1 MFQSSFTLAAMIQ
14 NIWNRCFISLNF
26 GGMKC
31 IIYLFPLYFFLSSC
45 GSTSSAITDG
55 NIAYEYKK
63 YQLAASLLETKFQK
77 ETNPIY
83 KFEIAKKIGD
93 SYRAYSNTSKA
104 EQWYKI
110 ANDLQFDPYVA
121 MQYGAMLKM
130 NEKYSD
136 AIVYFEM
143 LYKKHKIREAY
154 TQREGC
160 KYALEWMLKNKNIK
174 VENLNTINTQY
185 ADFALVMNKAGGLV
199 FSSSRA
205 DTKGK
210 DINEWTGEKNSD
222 IFILKGDGKIELLP
236 DTINSKAYEGT
247 CTYRDSK
254 EIFFT
259 RCGDA
264 SNRDNHCRIY
274 YAKFENEEWS
284 SPEPLRFFAD
294 SINIGH
300 PSISKDGKKLFFVA
314 DHPNGFGGK
323 DIYFSILKGG
333 EWSEPYNAGRMVN
346 SKGNEMFPFIDD
358 NNYLYFSSDYHQ
370 GMGGLDIF
378 RAELTEGGKLYG
390 SITNLQYPIN
400 SSYDDFG
407 IYITKYKSKNIND
420 LIKEEG
426 YFTSNRKGGMGR
438 DDIYKY
444 AKEHYNNFEL
454 IIHVVEKKYE
464 SPNDPNSKVIGKS
477 ILQDAGIELENLT
490 TKEFRK
496 NSLTNDRGEAVFLL
510 DKNSNY
516 KVSATKR
523 NYFSKSAQT
532 TTIGLATLDSILV
545 RMHVEIELER
555 IFPEKEIV
563 INNIYYDLD
572 KATLRP
578 ESQLTLDTLIEF
590 FQENE
595 HLTIEIGSHTDAR
608 GSNEYNQKLSQERA
622 QSVVD
627 YLISKKVNPAKI
639 IAKGYGETKLV
650 NKCAD
655 GVDCSEEEHQQN
667 RRTTF
672 RVVGEG
678 VNLKSGE

>member
-1 MFQSSFTLAAMIQ
+1 
-14 NIWNRCFISLNF
+14 
-26 GGMKC
+26 
-31 IIYLFPLYFFLSSC
+31 
-45 GSTSSAITDG
+45 
-55 NIAYEYKK
+55 
-63 YQLAASLLETKFQK
+63 
-77 ETNPIY
+77 
-83 KFEIAKKIGD
+83 
-93 SYRAYSNTSKA
+93 
-104 EQWYKI
+104 
-110 ANDLQFDPYVA
+110 
-121 MQYGAMLKM
+121 
-130 NEKYSD
+130 
-136 AIVYFEM
+136 
-143 LYKKHKIREAY
+143 
-154 TQREGC
+154 
-160 KYALEWMLKNKNIK
+160 
-174 VENLNTINTQY
+174 
-185 ADFALVMNKAGGLV
+185 
-199 FSSSRA
+199 
-205 DTKGK
+205 
-210 DINEWTGEKNSD
+210 
-222 IFILKGDGKIELLP
+222 
-236 DTINSKAYEGT
+236 
-247 CTYRDSK
+247 
-254 EIFFT
+254 
-259 RCGDA
+259 
-264 SNRDNHCRIY
+264 
-274 YAKFENEEWS
+274 
-284 SPEPLRFFAD
+284 
-294 SINIGH
+294 
-300 PSISKDGKKLFFVA
+300 
-314 DHPNGFGGK
+314 
-323 DIYFSILKGG
+323 
-333 EWSEPYNAGRMVN
+333 
-346 SKGNEMFPFIDD
+346 
-358 NNYLYFSSDYHQ
+358 
-370 GMGGLDIF
+370 
-378 RAELTEGGKLYG
+378 
-390 SITNLQYPIN
+390 
-400 SSYDDFG
+400 
-407 IYITKYKSKNIND
+407 
-420 LIKEEG
+420 
-426 YFTSNRKGGMGR
+426 MGR

-464 SPNDPNSKVIGKS
+464 SPNDPNSKIIGKS

-490 TKEFRK
+490 TNEFRK

-523 NYFSKSAQT
+523 NYFSKSVQT

-655 GVDCSEEEHQQN
+655 GVDCTEEEHQQN